1 MGNISILSR
10 EEIGRDYTEAR
21 TLKRKLNN
29 GDWVYVS
36 EVLNELVE
44 NKIMIKADQRDDYK
58 PLFVEPKNILFKSSS
73 FLIDVNGIVAFTI
86 SIFLFVIK
94 GSPFGS
100 AVNVLFTN
108 PLKFLLIAILV
119 SIVSTTFHEFMHIIF
134 SRNSR
139 KINLNIVKAV
149 ATIPMTHV
157 WTWSR
162 FGRITAITS
171 GMSSDAIFL
180 LVLIM
185 NNKVLELILLRHQYL

>member
-36 EVLNELVE
+36 EENQLLVLSDEVARQINSSELIEEEVLNELVE
-44 NKIMIKADQRDDYK
+44 NKIMIKKADQRDDYK

-134 SRNSR
+134 SR

-162 FGRITAITS
+162 FGRITAIT
-171 GMSSDAIFL
+171 
-180 LVLIM
+180 
-185 NNKVLELILLRHQYL
+185 